1 MNDNSSTANI
11 TINITKTDN
20 QGPTISSFTVDDT
33 IINLTTEGTS
43 TALLVIFT
51 AVVTDNVSL
60 SSVNLP
66 NTNSTGS
73 SGNTYTYTK
82 LFDGDNYPFGNTLE
96 TYTFSATDTNGNTST
111 SSVTLT
117 IIKMIILVLL

>member
-43 TALLVIFT
+43 TAQPVIFT

-73 SGNTYTYTK
+73 SR
-82 LFDGDNYPFGNTLE
+82 
-96 TYTFSATDTNGNTST
+96 
-111 SSVTLT
+111 
-117 IIKMIILVLL
+117 